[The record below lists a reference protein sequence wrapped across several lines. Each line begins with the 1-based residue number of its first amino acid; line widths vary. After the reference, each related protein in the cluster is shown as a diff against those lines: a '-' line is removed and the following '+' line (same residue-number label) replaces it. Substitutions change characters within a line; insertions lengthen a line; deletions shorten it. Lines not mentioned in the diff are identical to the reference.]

1 MKPDRDTSGTYDWNK
16 EINIKNEH
24 TLSYQD
30 ISVLISLLRSEECI
44 VNKSTEK
51 KLSSIKQ
58 TLDDDS
64 VKAVSVTVEDER
76 ES

>member
-30 ISVLISLLRSEECI
+30 IIVLISLLRSEECI

>member
-51 KLSSIKQ
+51 KLLSIKQ
-58 TLDDDS
+58 TLDDDT

>member
-30 ISVLISLLRSEECI
+30 IIVLISLLRSEECI

-51 KLSSIKQ
+51 KLLSIKQ
-58 TLDDDS
+58 TLDDDT

>member
-64 VKAVSVTVEDER
+64 VNAVSVTVEDER